1 MQGHLMILIFLL
13 LVAAALI
20 WGFYWEERRSHQILR
35 DWAAREGMKIL
46 SADRSHA
53 RAATA
58 IASIAAPSSSQVL
71 FHVTV
76 QDSQGLTRR
85 ARVICG
91 SRWLGI
97 VRNVAVAT
105 WE

>member
-1 MQGHLMILIFLL
+1 MLLVWLL

-35 DWAAREGMKIL
+35 DWAAREGVKLLATERTNPRRQEGI
-46 SADRSHA
+46 SAS
-53 RAATA
+53 
-58 IASIAAPSSSQVL
+58 ASQAL

-76 QDSQGLTRR
+76 QDGHGLTRR
-85 ARVICG
+85 ARVVCG
-91 SRWLGI
+91 SRWLGM
-97 VRNVAVAT
+97 VRNVAEAR

>member
-1 MQGHLMILIFLL
+1 MEGNFMLLVWLL

-35 DWAAREGMKIL
+35 DWAAREGVTLLTTERANSRREPGITA
-46 SADRSHA
+46 SA
-53 RAATA
+53 
-58 IASIAAPSSSQVL
+58 SQAL

-76 QDSQGLTRR
+76 QDGHGLTRR
-85 ARVICG
+85 ARVVCG
-91 SRWLGI
+91 SPWLGM
-97 VRNVAVAT
+97 VRNVAQAS